1 MKKKI
6 DVRQKQKQKQ
16 KCNFHN
22 TIIIFSKQYI
32 IMYDA
37 LHTMLLVILLVVT
50 ETSAQFFLKQSTH
63 PAHFY
68 KYYISAML
76 FAVVAYI
83 YRLTLINIGSLAVAN
98 VIWQISTIILVTIMS
113 VVVFKETLSIY
124 QYLGLFFS
132 MMGLLFI
139 SL

>member
-16 KCNFHN
+16 KCNFHI

-32 IMYDA
+32 IMYNT
-37 LHTMLLVILLVVT
+37 LFTVIIVIMLVVT
-50 ETSAQFFLKQSTH
+50 ETAAQYFLKQSTM
-63 PAHFY
+63 PNHFS
-68 KYYISAML
+68 KYYISALL
-76 FAVVAYI
+76 FVVVAYL
-83 YRLTLINIGSLAVAN
+83 YRLTIMHIGNLAVSN

>member
-1 MKKKI
+1 
-6 DVRQKQKQKQ
+6 
-16 KCNFHN
+16 
-22 TIIIFSKQYI
+22 
-32 IMYDA
+32 MYDA

-113 VVVFKETLSIY
+113 VVVFKETLSID

>member
-1 MKKKI
+1 
-6 DVRQKQKQKQ
+6 
-16 KCNFHN
+16 
-22 TIIIFSKQYI
+22 
-32 IMYDA
+32 MYDA

-68 KYYISAML
+68 KYYISALL

-83 YRLTLINIGSLAVAN
+83 YRMTLINIGSLAVAN